1 MPSLWRGPRCDH
13 RRNHRTQEPTL
24 TLTLTARRNFVTNK
38 EEYDRLVTEFHVVVE
53 GENVDVVEGKDGSWR
68 KSGEVVFFF
77 ERGLRSKK
85 TLAEFQK
92 LPEEERDVEEWRKHR
107 EGVGTVE
114 EWRHW
119 GGVGTPEEWQ
129 KRERGRCRTFKPLS
143 DFQGAKEVFEEKLRG
158 LGLEGAEAEISEP
171 ELIAARLYTGPMF
184 VKYNGIL
191 RGMGDVRD
199 ATQKEVNGNQEWV
212 LKRDIDAVER
222 IKRDID
228 AGKRDPSKELKLKKM
243 SDRNINALEQL
254 TSPLPLPRL
263 PGEDAKLVHR
273 GEALKVFDDGKRLDF
288 KGNLYPTTIH
298 TLDGMLRKLAKVTEC
313 MPLYR
318 GCGGGA
324 RLPPQLEYPDKFRS
338 MGGCEISNP
347 SPKP

>member
-77 ERGLRSKK
+77 ERGLRSK
-85 TLAEFQK
+85 ES
-92 LPEEERDVEEWRKHR
+92 ERAY
-107 EGVGTVE
+107 
-114 EWRHW
+114 
-119 GGVGTPEEWQ
+119 
-129 KRERGRCRTFKPLS
+129 CRTFKPLS

-199 ATQKEVNGNQEWV
+199 ATQKTVNGNQEWV